1 MTNKRKNANA
11 FVDYSSQIY
20 FPTWVDDQFSE
31 KNNIQTEDATEEE
44 EKIAMNMIIVAL
56 WCTQIE
62 IHGKCRRELKSN
74 LLIDSFR

>member
-1 MTNKRKNANA
+1 MNAS
-11 FVDYSSQIY
+11 VDYSNQIY

-31 KNNIQTEDATEEE
+31 KNKIQMEDATEEE
-44 EKIAMNMIIVAL
+44 KKIGMNMIIVAL

-62 IHGKCRRELKSN
+62 IHGECRRELKSN